1 MCNDVDVG
9 CGSYKLFEDL
19 KFDLLN
25 AVLKYCKNNLS
36 NDKILISE
44 LEKTLAQDVLNYN
57 QINNLG
63 NKTNIDSYNLNG
75 FRCIMEKSHPPFI
88 DCIDAEKFMESYEL
102 VKEFVNDHFKLDNNK
117 FYMYSVF
124 EESIKSGEDIT
135 IG

>member
-9 CGSYKLFEDL
+9 CGSYKLFENL

-25 AVLKYCKNNLS
+25 AVLKYCKNNLA
-36 NDKILISE
+36 DEKILISE
-44 LEKTLAQDVLNYN
+44 LERALSSNELNYN

-63 NKTNIDSYNLNG
+63 NKTTIDYYNLNG
-75 FRCIMEKSHPPFI
+75 FRCIMENNHPPFI
-88 DCIDAEKFMESYEL
+88 DSFDAKKFMESYEL

-124 EESIKSGEDIT
+124 EESIDSGEDIT